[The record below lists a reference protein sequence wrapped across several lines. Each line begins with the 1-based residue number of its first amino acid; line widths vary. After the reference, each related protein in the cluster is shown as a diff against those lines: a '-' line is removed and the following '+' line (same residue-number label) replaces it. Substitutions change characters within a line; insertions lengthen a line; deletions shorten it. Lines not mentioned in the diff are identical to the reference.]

1 MRVVRGVRGHMQG
14 PMVCAKRL
22 NICDGDRKHEGM
34 EEFDN
39 WFHYVR
45 HNQHW
50 DAEQAT
56 RDLLERGNT
65 EIILPR

>member
-1 MRVVRGVRGHMQG
+1 MQG
-14 PMVCAKRL
+14 PMVCAKGL
-22 NICDGDRKHEGM
+22 DICDGDRKHEGM
-34 EEFDN
+34 EAFHN

-56 RDLLERGNT
+56 RDLLEGAT
-65 EIILPR
+65 LK